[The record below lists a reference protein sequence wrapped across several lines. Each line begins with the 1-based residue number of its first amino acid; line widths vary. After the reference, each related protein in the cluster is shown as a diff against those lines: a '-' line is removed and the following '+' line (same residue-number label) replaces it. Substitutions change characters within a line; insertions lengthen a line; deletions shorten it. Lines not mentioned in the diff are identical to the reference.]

1 MTGRITKM
9 KAAIINDNKVVA
21 MKVDDFPSLST
32 SDVEDNFGSAKGGS
46 EMASSSSSLGVF
58 SCSLPVGSW
67 SGDISTGAAVVGR
80 DVGLIVGFTV
90 DFIVGFIVNFV
101 VRFVVG
107 LDVGFTDGLAVGF
120 DVGFVVGL
128 VVGLVVGDNTG
139 IFVIGWHIS
148 LTQFSLQHSSD
159 VEHLSWSSLQKLA

>member
-90 DFIVGFIVNFV
+90 DFIVGFIV
-101 VRFVVG
+101 
-107 LDVGFTDGLAVGF
+107 GFTDGLAVGF

-139 IFVIGWHIS
+139 LFVIGWHIS